1 MVIVME
7 VRWEWWWCSGGAV
20 VLMVVVGVER
30 KRRVMDK
37 CVKCLCV
44 YNNIYNIK
52 IFMH

>member
-7 VRWEWWWCSGGAV
+7 VRWEWWWCGG

-30 KRRVMDK
+30 KRGGMDR